1 MKKQIIEF
9 LQTNYTVVKNVVTG
23 VVTIDSP
30 SLKDPLILDEG
41 VVDDFME
48 IIEHELNHIVSPRT
62 MKSLILASATE
73 FHPLIDLYN
82 NLPDWDGVDHL
93 AQIVR
98 AMNIT
103 RISANNIIVENPA
116 VDITKDIISE
126 WLCKMYL
133 QVLNQSTLG
142 RYPKNQALTFV
153 TEGSTNFRVIR
164 NIVNCLAPKVLNPTG
179 YIRTA
184 PEYRKTLNQNFIL
197 CTDPVCCNKVIRS
210 KTVSASL
217 AGCVVHD
224 DAPYVSSEHIFIH
237 VSSANFTVEL
247 FNVLGLASQ
256 IKSLIKTNTH

>member
-23 VVTIDSP
+23 VVTITYPERRDG
-30 SLKDPLILDEG
+30 DPLILDEG

-62 MKSLILASATE
+62 MKRLILASATD

-82 NLPDWDGVDHL
+82 NLPDWDGVDYL
-93 AQIVR
+93 DQVVR

-103 RISANNIIVENPA
+103 RISAGNIIVENPA
-116 VDITKDIISE
+116 VDITKDILSD
-126 WLCKMYL
+126 WLCKMYN
-133 QVLNQSTLG
+133 QVLNQSK
-142 RYPKNQALTFV
+142 YPKNQALTFV
-153 TEGSTNFRVIR
+153 TTGSNNFRVIR
-164 NIVNCLAPKVLNPTG
+164 NIINCLAPKVLNPEG

-197 CTDPVCCNKVIRS
+197 CTDPVCCDKAIRS

-217 AGCVVHD
+217 AGCVVYN

-237 VSSANFTVEL
+237 VSSANFTVES

-256 IKSLIKTNTH
+256 IKSLIKNK